1 MLRVRQQLTQSAR
14 LHFIVIPAILMRLSG
29 SAAAFSGPEIPGTD
43 GLTLGA
49 LLSMVPMSAMVGSG
63 IGRRQ
68 WSRNSAR
75 WVDGVS
81 PLLLTYADCQSVL
94 DTTIGTPM
102 VAAHLNQSSIFEC
115 QDTVG
120 VSSLIR
126 SATDGNNCY
135 AEPGG
140 RSHKLVCVDWRVRNG
155 DSTFWRCYICCS
167 LAAVVVGLGWTYG
180 SWVSSLTLTFMFL
193 QMSLQTILMMRL
205 DKLWRGLLTKKDSM
219 AYFLAPNWNS
229 EETYFV
235 VGPRELLSTVIGK
248 RRKFDTGMVFFA
260 QAITTVGAI
269 TVGLCVMLAATV
281 DLPGLLGFIALVTI
295 STIGSHPRFARD
307 VEPLTCN
314 LTFARRRSAY
324 TLAYVMHG
332 SPEQLGWWNGA
343 FPSTDR
349 QAAWERNVRAWIN
362 GENLEI
368 SEIDDMGDLFSVQ
381 NALLALDKA
390 GFKAV
395 HEKAE
400 AGVNFARNADLDF
413 LRDIHSARTALQCL
427 EKHCIC
433 RIEQVSV
440 ELVAKKKDEAEKPL
454 VIVEAEP

>member
-1 MLRVRQQLTQSAR
+1 
-14 LHFIVIPAILMRLSG
+14 MRLSG
-29 SAAAFSGPEIPGTD
+29 NATAHSGPEIPGTD

-94 DTTIGTPM
+94 DNTIGTPM

-126 SATDGNNCY
+126 SATNENNCY
-135 AEPGG
+135 AESRR
-140 RSHKLVCVDWRVRNG
+140 RSHKLVCVDWRVRDG
-155 DSTFWRCYICCS
+155 GSTFWRCYTCYS
-167 LAAVVVGLGWTYG
+167 LASVVVGLGWTYG
-180 SWVSSLTLTFMFL
+180 SWVSGLTLTFMVL
-193 QMSLQTILMMRL
+193 QMSLQIILMMRL
-205 DKLWRGLLTKKDSM
+205 DKLWRGLLTKNDSM
-219 AYFLAPNWNS
+219 AFFLAPNWNS
-229 EETYFV
+229 DESYFV
-235 VGPRELLSTVIGK
+235 VGPRDLLSTVIGS
-248 RRKFDTGMVFFA
+248 RRKFDRGTLFFA
-260 QAITTVGAI
+260 QTITTVGAI
-269 TVGLCVMLAATV
+269 TVGLCVMLAATA
-281 DLPGLLGFIALVTI
+281 DLPGILGFIALITI
-295 STIGSHPRFARD
+295 SMIGSHPRFAKD

-324 TLAYVMHG
+324 TLAYIMHG
-332 SPEQLGWWNGA
+332 SPEQLGWWHGA

-349 QAAWERNVRAWIN
+349 QITWERNVRAWIN
-362 GENLEI
+362 GESLGIELGK
-368 SEIDDMGDLFSVQ
+368 DDMGDLFSVQ

-395 HEKAE
+395 HAKAE
-400 AGVNFARNADLDF
+400 AGVTLARNADLDF
-413 LRDIHSARTALQCL
+413 LRDIHSTRTALQCL
-427 EKHCIC
+427 EKNCFC
-433 RIEQVSV
+433 RKGQGLV
-440 ELVAKKKDEAEKPL
+440 ELVAKKKDEAEKLL